1 MTVYF
6 ITFFSFS
13 FPDKPTASTS
23 SSSEGMF
30 WTCPATLLLIEE
42 YKNRMDLANSG
53 KLRKKAL
60 WMQISNV
67 LQAKGHSMCSSQC
80 DGRWKTLM
88 RGLKSV
94 HDHNNKSGN
103 NPRQHQY
110 ENELAFMAEKP
121 NVSESYVVS
130 SGSSKAKPAIASSS
144 CVTGLPNMIENDS
157 DSENTPKCS
166 NKLKKDEFPENEPK
180 PKRKRPNEVID
191 VLKNFMET
199 QQKDMMTKLRGRNR
213 CTRSVWKFLVVFW
226 RFLKKEPVL
235 KIRTNIKKWKKKVQN
250 V

>member
-1 MTVYF
+1 
-6 ITFFSFS
+6 
-13 FPDKPTASTS
+13 
-23 SSSEGMF
+23 MF
-30 WTCPATLLLIEE
+30 WTRPATLLLIEE

-67 LQAKGHSMCSSQC
+67 LQAKGHSMSSSQC
-80 DGRWKTLM
+80 EGRWKTLM

-103 NPRQHQY
+103 NPRQYQY

-144 CVTGLPNMIENDS
+144 CVTALPNMIENDS
-157 DSENTPKCS
+157 DSDSKNTLKYS
-166 NKLKKDEFPENEPK
+166 KILKKDEFPENEPQ
-180 PKRKRPNEVID
+180 PKRKRPIEVID
-191 VLKNFMET
+191 VLTNFMET
-199 QQKDMMTKLRGRNR
+199 QQKRYDDEAKTKEQMHKERMGM
-213 CTRSVWKFLVVFW
+213 CCGFLEV
-226 RFLKKEPVL
+226 LKKVSTEN
-235 KIRTNIKKWKKKVQN
+235 KDKR
-250 V
+250 